1 MTTGKARIG
10 IDLRHLRYFVAVAEE
25 LHFGRAARRLHISQ
39 PPLSQQIQYLERELG
54 VKLLSRDSHSVR
66 LTPAGS
72 ALLIEAPKLLAG
84 VDRLS
89 NVVRSV
95 GDQPAGPLRIGYIGP
110 SASAVNSRILRVIVD
125 RHPGIVPEL
134 DEMSSSRQ
142 IAAVRAGGLD
152 VGLIW
157 ETMESRVAVRAV
169 HRLSLYQDSV
179 SIGMARTNPLTSSAV
194 VTFEQIARQRF
205 VQFRRELNPE
215 IHDAVMNGF
224 RLHRISPS
232 ILYTDA
238 NGHLDM
244 VAAGF
249 GICAVP
255 SKLLFPLSSEI
266 VVRPLKE
273 PLLKFRLVM
282 VWLRDNK
289 LGVLERFV
297 NAARELKESGQLA

>member
-1 MTTGKARIG
+1 
-10 IDLRHLRYFVAVAEE
+10 
-25 LHFGRAARRLHISQ
+25 
-39 PPLSQQIQYLERELG
+39 
-54 VKLLSRDSHSVR
+54 
-66 LTPAGS
+66 
-72 ALLIEAPKLLAG
+72 
-84 VDRLS
+84 
-89 NVVRSV
+89 
-95 GDQPAGPLRIGYIGP
+95 
-110 SASAVNSRILRVIVD
+110 
-125 RHPGIVPEL
+125 
-134 DEMSSSRQ
+134 MSSARQ
-142 IAAVRAGGLD
+142 IAAVCAGLLD

-157 ETMESRVAVRAV
+157 ETAESRVAVRAV

-179 SIGMARTNPLTSSAV
+179 SIGMARTNPLASSAV
-194 VTFEQIARQRF
+194 VTFEQIAKQRF

-232 ILYTDA
+232 IIYTDA

-255 SKLLFPLSSEI
+255 SKLLFPLSSDI
-266 VVRPLKE
+266 VIRPLKE

-289 LGVLERFV
+289 LGVLEPFV

>member
-1 MTTGKARIG
+1 MTDVKAGIG

-54 VKLLSRDSHSVR
+54 VKLLTRDSHSVR

-72 ALLIEAPKLLAG
+72 ALLLEAPKVLAG
-84 VDRLS
+84 VDGLG
-89 NVVRSV
+89 NLVRSV
-95 GDQPAGPLRIGYIGP
+95 GDEPAGPLRIGYIGP
-110 SASAVNSRILRVIVD
+110 TASAVNSRILRVIVD
-125 RHPGIVPEL
+125 RYPGVVPEL

-142 IAAVRAGGLD
+142 IAAVRAGVLD

-157 ETMESRVAVRAV
+157 ETAESRVALRAL

-179 SIGMARTNPLTSSAV
+179 SIGMARTNPLTSSSV
-194 VTFEQIARQRF
+194 VTFEQIAKHRF
-205 VQFRRELNPE
+205 VQFRRDMNPE
-215 IHDAVMNGF
+215 IHDAVMKAF

-232 ILYTDA
+232 ILYTDG
-238 NGHLDM
+238 NGHLDL

-255 SKLLFPLSSEI
+255 SKLLFPLSSDI
-266 VVRPLKE
+266 VVRPLRD
-273 PLLKFRLVM
+273 PLLTFRLVM
-282 VWLRDNK
+282 IWLRDNK

-297 NAARELKESGQLA
+297 SAARELKESGQLG